1 MAVRI
6 NANSCK
12 NALGTVFL
20 LATAFF
26 VCSTFISMRSVLAD
40 PIAPQNTG
48 VVSTGR
54 QSPRSS
60 SRTSKRTISRSTVSR
75 GTTGATVAP
84 SRSTASRSTVSRG
97 TAGSKSVSSRSITP
111 TRQNANVVS
120 RGISSRGQATRTSA
134 NNRAVRARTATN
146 VTRVAA
152 NGNVIAGGERA
163 TKTAYS
169 YLNSTLYSGNYA
181 NIVDSTTGL
190 ISADAYANCMD
201 SYYAC
206 MDEICTARSTAKG
219 RCSCAGRAN
228 NFLVAEEQLEKANEE
243 LITLSGQLSLLIAT
257 KGKGDEIAS
266 AFTLT
271 EAEQVMNCV
280 SWQETISKY
289 GKSAAESIDW
299 CSEHG
304 IYSSNGGA
312 VTSCEKP
319 DYCDT
324 NNYGFKL
331 ADLTNTNITGSSSD
345 ILAQLKAWAD
355 AKDLAA
361 QYQANS
367 DDNVLARYN
376 YSYSAVMRAL
386 GGSFDNQSG
395 IDSDGTTLDTLAK
408 KWGYKLF
415 EYAHN
420 NVCGRVLD
428 SCFNGIYE
436 ACGTPPSV
444 TDSDGNT
451 HKKCMNGATT
461 ACPFNYNSYIHVETD
476 ATAVASSTA
485 DGYGEVVLNERS
497 AGSTTDKSSASCF
510 GYSSTASRNV
520 VGNITHSTSDPY
532 VNLRGPIAD
541 ARRSIMQKYLLDA
554 NSACD
559 AYGESLKNT
568 AQNINY
574 QKVAAQQ
581 ALQQKRLEFKQQE
594 DSETESNYTT
604 YASNFVSC
612 LDEIWDC
619 YIDTA
624 DSETWTTARIKTYC
638 AQKSNVPHCYEPM
651 VCSPSRLALSA
662 VIDKPDDTQCT
673 FAQDFRKNTC
683 RNVVTISEI
692 LYGANSQKNKYSG
705 YTSLTYSD
713 TVKINS
719 AELRESCL
727 QEAGVDDVRSWGK
740 VAEDTY
746 VCTIAE
752 VSRKDPNAFAG
763 YKKTED
769 EVDKCTYITEC
780 KSGYV
785 WVSSNTDGSEGECKL
800 ISPSP
805 VDCKDKF
812 GENSGVAEAEQQ
824 VNTGTDP
831 YTLMPCKIV
840 SCEDNYTINDERTA
854 CIADTRDTC
863 DEFPAY
869 AASGHQVW
877 NGSNWGVCIIEDCL
891 AGYKKTNDNRCVEQ
905 TINCDPMPAYAVAGT
920 QSWNTTAQNYDDC
933 VVTQCDEH
941 HDVNSAGDAC
951 EPKTEVCDPA
961 ETAILDGY
969 ALTAKRTWSD
979 TNHTYGPCKV
989 TECKAHASVNSVGKC
1004 ACDSGYSW
1012 NGTACG
1018 TSLEP

>member
-20 LATAFF
+20 LATVFF
-26 VCSTFISMRSVLAD
+26 VCSTFISMRSVFAD
-40 PIAPQNTG
+40 PIVPQNAG

-111 TRQNANVVS
+111 TRQNASVVS

-152 NGNVIAGGERA
+152 NGNVTAGGERA
-163 TKTAYS
+163 TKVTN
-169 YLNSTLYSGNYA
+169 YLNSTLYSGNYG

-190 ISADAYANCMD
+190 ISADAYSNCMD

-304 IYSSNGGA
+304 IYSSNGGT

-331 ADLTNTNITGSSSD
+331 ADLTDTNITGSSSD

-367 DDNVLARYN
+367 DDSVLARYN

-436 ACGTPPSV
+436 ACGTPPDV
-444 TDSDGNT
+444 TDSDGNP

-461 ACPFNYNSYIHVETD
+461 SCPFNYNSYIHVETN
-476 ATAVASSTA
+476 ATAVASDTT

-497 AGSTTDKSSASCF
+497 AGSTTDKSTGKCF
-510 GYSSTASRNV
+510 GYLDKATRNV
-520 VGNITHSTSDPY
+520 VGDITHSTSDPY

-559 AYGESLKNT
+559 VYGEALKNT

-594 DSETESNYTT
+594 DSETKSNYTT

-612 LDEIWDC
+612 IDEILEC
-619 YIDTA
+619 YTDTEE
-624 DSETWTTARIKTYC
+624 SETDWTTARIKTYC

-662 VIDKPDDTQCT
+662 VIDKPDSTQCT

-692 LYGANSQKNKYSG
+692 LYGANSQKTTYSG
-705 YTSLTYSD
+705 YSSLTYSD
-713 TVKINS
+713 TTKINS

-727 QEAGVDDVRSWGK
+727 QEAGVEVDVRYWAKQSEK
-740 VAEDTY
+740 KFP
-746 VCTIAE
+746 CSIQE
-752 VSRKDPNAFAG
+752 VRTADEFGFAG
-763 YKKTED
+763 YKMTSD
-769 EVDKCTYITEC
+769 TVPQCPYITEC
-780 KSGYV
+780 ISGYV
-785 WVSSNTDGSEGECKL
+785 MDSETAKCTQITPAPVECTN
-800 ISPSP
+800 
-805 VDCKDKF
+805 KF
-812 GENSGVAEAEQQ
+812 GETSGVLLAQQ
-824 VNTGTDP
+824 AVDTSGYP
-831 YTLMPCKIV
+831 YTLLACTIIECKSHYTPVTNGAGVITE
-840 SCEDNYTINDERTA
+840 CE
-854 CIADTRDTC
+854 ADRQNC
-863 DEFPAY
+863 SIFPANARIGY
-869 AASGHQVW
+869 EVW
-877 NGSNWGVCIIEDCL
+877 TGADWSDCIIEECQ
-891 AGYKKTNDNRCVEQ
+891 AGYVPTSNQMSCVKKEIDCSPVPE
-905 TINCDPMPAYAVAGT
+905 YATKSARR
-920 QSWNTTAQNYDDC
+920 WNSTAQNYDDC

-951 EPKTEVCDPA
+951 EPKTEVCDPT
-961 ETAILDGY
+961 ETAALDGY

-989 TECKAHASVNSVGKC
+989 TECKAHASVNSDGEC
-1004 ACDSGYSW
+1004 ACDAGHNWTGSV
-1012 NGTACG
+1012 C
-1018 TSLEP
+1018 E